1 MKILTISDVVHD
13 LVHSPNIAERF
24 KDIDLVL
31 SCGDLPFD
39 YLEYIVTML
48 GKRLCYVYGNH
59 AQREVLQSDG
69 ERIVE
74 PRGCENIHRRV
85 IEHKGVLIAGLE
97 GSLRYRDGPHQY
109 TQAQMA
115 YFVWRMAPR
124 LWRNK
129 CRYGRAVDILIT
141 HAAPAGIHD
150 GKDLCHRG
158 FLAFLGFMG
167 RYKPRYLIHG
177 HTHLYRQ
184 DANRMTQYG
193 DTIVLNTCGYQV
205 IEIDETTLDPRT
217 QDS

>member
-109 TQAQMA
+109 TQAQ
-115 YFVWRMAPR
+115 
-124 LWRNK
+124 N
-129 CRYGRAVDILIT
+129 ILIT
-141 HAAPAGIHD
+141 HAAPAGIQD

-158 FLAFLGFMG
+158 FRAFLGFMG

-184 DANRMTQYG
+184 DANRTTQYG